1 MTHLIHDL
9 GLGGAEHLLVDL
21 AAVARD
27 AGIEMS
33 VVSMRPLASFRYARQ
48 LSEAGVRVESL
59 DLAAWW
65 DPRGP
70 TRLRRLFPELRP
82 EVLHSHLKHADVVA
96 GRVAIAESVAHVS
109 TLHLIEDGV
118 GWLAARKRNIAIRSR
133 RRSTQRTIAVSD
145 AVRDWYLDVSGSDP
159 TTVVT
164 IHNGVPDP
172 GPFEPAV
179 LASLRSELGIADDA
193 IVAVVV
199 AIMRPGKGHDVLVDA
214 LPHLSDDRVVFL
226 VVGDG
231 PDSERLRARVED
243 IDRVVFAGFRD
254 DVGKILAAAD
264 FVVHPSL
271 GDALPTALV
280 HALAAGRPV
289 VASAVGGIPEI
300 VPAGAGVLVAPGDPQ
315 ALAGAID
322 RVAADVDQRRLMG
335 KRARER
341 YDEEFS
347 AEDWA
352 DRLRSLYD
360 EVLRDDR

>member
-1 MTHLIHDL
+1 
-9 GLGGAEHLLVDL
+9 
-21 AAVARD
+21 
-27 AGIEMS
+27 
-33 VVSMRPLASFRYARQ
+33 
-48 LSEAGVRVESL
+48 
-59 DLAAWW
+59 
-65 DPRGP
+65 
-70 TRLRRLFPELRP
+70 
-82 EVLHSHLKHADVVA
+82 
-96 GRVAIAESVAHVS
+96 
-109 TLHLIEDGV
+109 
-118 GWLAARKRNIAIRSR
+118 
-133 RRSTQRTIAVSD
+133 
-145 AVRDWYLDVSGSDP
+145 
-159 TTVVT
+159 
-164 IHNGVPDP
+164 VPDP

-214 LPHLSDDRVVFL
+214 LPHISDDRVVFL

-352 DRLRSLYD
+352 DRLRTLYD
-360 EVLRDDR
+360 EVLRDHR